1 MNPPAANEKF
11 CQPGKIFSLWLI
23 VLGPA
28 VLWLAQFQVIY
39 TLVAWACKTGRHGV
53 IPATSIFSFLL
64 AAGLGWLSFSRW
76 RETSQPPAA
85 DPAHDERRRSRFMA
99 QLGAMMTALFA
110 LLIAVQGAAYLF
122 LDPCAR

>member
-1 MNPPAANEKF
+1 MTSTRGTCAWEQFTGTGSRRFGSRSTRSFFWGRAIFEPPMNPPAANEKF

-85 DPAHDERRRSRFMA
+85 DPAH
-99 QLGAMMTALFA
+99 
-110 LLIAVQGAAYLF
+110 
-122 LDPCAR
+122 